1 MNSPQNKKSYVRKRE
16 NSFEDVTCHKISRP
30 GFIKT
35 PEENMQKYLSEVA
48 AAEKALYNHYNLEY
62 NKLLNGHKL
71 AICLAKEFIPGF
83 LAEDYSLGR
92 PKEIDEFDQ
101 LALCMCVRIVQL
113 EHDGE
118 KISIENILTEVK
130 KRWNYSSSVSS
141 LRSRYY
147 EYMKSNICNIIF
159 DKIKDQKQLM
169 LKILQD
175 IFHR

>member
-1 MNSPQNKKSYVRKRE
+1 MSSSQNKNNYVRKRE
-16 NSFEDVTCHKISRP
+16 NRFEDVTRHKISRP

-83 LAEDYSLGR
+83 LAEDYALGR
-92 PKEIDEFDQ
+92 PQEIDEFDQ
-101 LALCMCVRIVQL
+101 LALCMCVRIIQL

-118 KISIENILTEVK
+118 KISIENALTEVK
-130 KRWNYSSSVSS
+130 KRWKYSSSVAS
-141 LRSRYY
+141 LRARYY
-147 EYMKSNICNIIF
+147 EYLKSKICTILL
-159 DKIKDQKQLM
+159 DRIKDHKQVM
-169 LKILQD
+169 LEILED
-175 IFHR
+175 IFNR